1 MRKMSKETQDRLMDV
16 IFNRADPTALTLYQA
31 ETLIGL
37 LAGEVIEAWMDYGG
51 TADRPK
57 VSLSEGSCR
66 AFLQEREL
74 IKRGLVERGP
84 ENLLGLTTD
93 GKKMAA
99 DLVSHYGKVCQRL
112 PALNATA
119 EEVKNTLLK

>member
-1 MRKMSKETQDRLMDV
+1 MTKMSKETQDRLMDV
-16 IFNRADPTALTLYQA
+16 ILSLADPTALTLYQA

-37 LAGEVIEAWMDYGG
+37 LAGEVIEAWIDYGG

-57 VSLSEGSCR
+57 VSLSEGLCR

-84 ENLLGLTTD
+84 ENLLRLTPA
-93 GKKMAA
+93 GQEMAA
-99 DLVSHYGKVCQRL
+99 VLVHHYGKVCQRL
-112 PALNATA
+112 PALTPVA
-119 EEVKNTLLK
+119 EEVINARLK